1 MAKRLLHRYTF
12 IPGNDTVILKGNYQ
26 RDRLLLITNTEDN
39 IIIYN
44 FADPNLTAISVT
56 FDADTE
62 ETTIVL
68 NYNCAFMSET
78 DTLQIFVEEDAVRF
92 KPDQSFIDPVSKF
105 RISEAQTLIDTD
117 FEYGLQSTKWET
129 LELVNNIPGFY
140 SKTGDTP
147 LNVTNI
153 SGTPGAR
160 TLIISAPSHGQTVG
174 TPLDIRGLDQPNLEG
189 SYVITRV
196 PDADTIVVEGKNVI
210 TTSASL
216 NGPYTNILA
225 GRFYAGS
232 QINYSNIVGLG
243 TSITVSTDYPSGFKS
258 GSEFYLINT
267 VGTETVSFAS
277 SLADP
282 QDTNIVSQT
291 FDPNENF
298 NINES
303 NTLTVDPWNFVGVL
317 NSRFI
322 RAGNSGQIAANTIN
336 SDAHGLTN
344 GQCVAVLT
352 GPNSTLPTGLVN
364 RTRYFVVNAATNSF
378 QLSLT
383 SGGAAVAI
391 TANTGTGIFV
401 IFEGYGITAIN
412 TTANTVTITKNNSQV
427 ATSTPLFLVATTAT
441 GGTSSP
447 AFSVSTQASL
457 YDTTATGNLY
467 YFRTVNTTLP
477 TLAVTPGGAA
487 INFTSTGVLGT
498 PILAPIVSN
507 PDANT
512 INIVDHEFIQN
523 DPISGIALTF
533 RYSTGGGTAIGGLV
547 DNGVYFLDPVNAN
560 KFGLKT
566 TSAGSRINLTN
577 YAATGTAHSLTTV
590 EGRLTRNSL
599 FVPSHGLTQ
608 GQQVVY
614 GGVGSGTT
622 IGGLVEDQ
630 TYFVLPAFTDSAN
643 RIRLSE
649 TIGSPEVDIT
659 SVGVGTHQLFL
670 QTEGDLDGAY
680 ILDDINS
687 DLEFTLENT
696 AEISPTVRTFDPGIA
711 VSTTSSTVEIINH
724 RYVTGTPVIYSA
736 GSGSPIGGL
745 QDGQTYFTVRTS
757 KDKFKL
763 SLSLNDSQSGIVT
776 SLTSVGIGSQHS
788 LTSNSLAGEYIGIG
802 SVSLTAGS
810 NRVTGERTA
819 FLSDFKIGD
828 PFVVNIDSDTVFES
842 EVASVGSNEKIVLAG
857 AATTTDTGL
866 DYLKKTALYIKSEA
880 YALHRPYDGGVEINA
895 RKVADNQI
903 IRQTR
908 RYFRYQSGKGISA
921 QFAINFNPP
930 IDIQSLTSS
939 GDVATISTRFRH
951 EVSPGS
957 TIIVRGAEVG
967 SGVNY
972 YNGTFTVASTPT
984 ETTLTYV
991 MNGVPSDDSANGF
1004 PEMIVTNW
1012 GGSIMR
1018 AGMYDDQNGLFWEFN
1033 GTVLKA
1039 VRRDSVSQI
1048 SGRINVQRNSN
1059 LVTGS
1064 DTRFGDQLSEGSR
1077 LVIRGQTYKVVKIE
1091 SNTNLYIQ
1099 PAYRGQT
1106 STSVIPSK
1114 VIDEKVNQEDWSLDP
1129 CDGTG
1134 YSGYVLDKTR
1144 IQMVYIDYSWYGAGK
1159 ARFGFKD
1166 QNGEVF
1172 YCHEFLHNNKKN
1184 QAYFRSGNLPARYE
1198 IENIGVPGFAPSLAH
1213 WGSTVQ
1219 MDGKFEDDDAYL
1231 FTASSSL
1238 LSFSGN
1244 SVGVA
1249 VTTGNYTYVDQ
1260 SGSVSSTLTTFDSRN
1275 FDSTRSLTTSSTGS
1289 GVNLTS
1295 NYIQFSTNHGYATGQ
1310 LIQYFSGAG
1319 TPVGGLVNLNY
1330 YYVRVV
1336 SLNRIQLHLTEADA
1350 FNNVNRINLTSTG
1363 TGFHAIRSNFRFSV
1377 VPTTITGYGSRI
1389 IHRIQ
1394 TDAATYDI
1402 LKNISFGTPIT
1413 STAINARGGD
1423 ISPKAYVYR
1432 VSQAASPSTAAVV
1445 DFFFASEPASLQ
1457 FPNFPS
1463 LGETGFIPG
1472 ATTAVDTFTIGEDN
1486 PVPSL
1491 IPLLSIRLSPSV
1503 DSGITGA
1510 LGVREI
1516 LNRMQLDLKKVGL
1529 LTTHDV
1535 DIRLVLN
1542 AQLDNNAWSS
1552 QGVPS
1557 LSQLIAHQNNDTI
1570 TSGVQIFSFRAS
1582 GGAEVTE
1589 GGRRSANTFSE
1600 DISQILSLGN
1610 SILGGDN
1617 TFPDGPDVLTLAIAP
1632 LNPSQITLASPLSI
1646 SGRITWSESQA

>member
-12 IPGNDTVILKGNYQ
+12 IPGSDTVILEGNYQ

-44 FADPNLTAISVT
+44 FADPNLNATSVS
-56 FDADTE
+56 FDAETE
-62 ETTIVL
+62 LTTIVL
-68 NYNCAFMSET
+68 RYNCAFMSET

-92 KPDQSFIDPVSKF
+92 KPDQTFIDPVSKF

-153 SGTPGAR
+153 VGTVGSP
-160 TLIISAPSHGQTVG
+160 TLIITAPSHGQTVG
-174 TPLDIRGLDQPNLEG
+174 TPLDIRGLTQPNLEG
-189 SYVITRV
+189 SYVVTRV
-196 PDADTIVVEGKNVI
+196 PDADTIVIDGKNVVNS
-210 TTSASL
+210 SAPL
-216 NGPYTNILA
+216 NGPYTNVLA

-232 QINYSNIVGLG
+232 QINYSNIIGSG
-243 TSITVSTDYPSGFKS
+243 TSITVSTQYPSGFKS

-277 SLADP
+277 SLTDP

-291 FDPNENF
+291 FDPNASF
-298 NINES
+298 NINQS
-303 NTLTVDPWNFVGVL
+303 NTFTVDPWNFVGVL
-317 NSRFI
+317 NSKFI

-336 SDAHGLTN
+336 SDAHGFVN
-344 GQCVAVLT
+344 GQCVALLL
-352 GPNSTLPTGLVN
+352 GPNSTVPTGLIN
-364 RTRYFVVNAATNSF
+364 RRRYFIVGAATNSF

-391 TANTGTGIFV
+391 TANTGTGVFAV
-401 IFEGYGITAIN
+401 FEGYGINSIN
-412 TTANTVTITKNNSQV
+412 SSNEVVTITKNNNQV

-447 AFSVSTQASL
+447 AFTVSVQASL

-467 YFRTVNTTLP
+467 YFRTANTTAS
-477 TLAVTPGGAA
+477 TLAITPGGSA
-487 INFTSTGVLGT
+487 INFTSTGVPGT
-498 PILAPIVSN
+498 PILAPIVAN
-507 PDANT
+507 PGANT
-512 INIVDHEFIQN
+512 INITNHGFIQN

-533 RYSTGGGTAIGGLV
+533 AYSTGGGTAIGGLV
-547 DNGVYFLDPVNAN
+547 NNESYFLDPVNDN
-560 KFGLKT
+560 RFGLKAT
-566 TSAGSRINLTN
+566 AGGARINLTN
-577 YAATGTAHSLTTV
+577 YGATGTAHSITTV

-599 FVPSHGLTQ
+599 FIPSHGLTQ

-622 IGGLVEDQ
+622 IGGLAENE

-659 SVGVGTHQLFL
+659 SVGVGTHQLIL

-680 ILDDINS
+680 ILDNINS
-687 DLEFTLENT
+687 DIEFTLENT
-696 AEISPTVRTFDPGIA
+696 AEILPTVRTFNPGIA
-711 VSTTSSTVEIINH
+711 VSTTDSTIDIFNH
-724 RYVTGTPVIYSA
+724 RYLNGTSVVYS
-736 GSGSPIGGL
+736 SGDGTAIDGL
-745 QDGQTYFTVRTS
+745 NDDQEYYVVRVS
-757 KDKFKL
+757 KDRLKL
-763 SLSLNDSQSGIVT
+763 SLSLEDSQSGITT

-788 LTSNSLAGEYIGIG
+788 LTSNSLAGGYTGIG
-802 SVSLTAGS
+802 SVSITAGS
-810 NRVTGERTA
+810 TRVIGENTA
-819 FLSDFKIGD
+819 FLSDFKNGD
-828 PFVVNIDSDTVFES
+828 PFIINLNDDTLFES
-842 EVASVGSNEKIVLAG
+842 EVSSIGSNDKIVLTG
-857 AATTTDTGL
+857 AATTTQTGL
-866 DYLKKTALYIKSEA
+866 DYLKQTALYIKSEA

-908 RYFRYQSGKGISA
+908 RYFRYQSGKGITA

-930 IDIQSLTSS
+930 IDIQSLTAA
-939 GDVATISTRFRH
+939 GDIATVETRFRH
-951 EVSPGS
+951 EIAEGS
-957 TIIVRGAEVG
+957 TIVVRGAEVN
-967 SGVNY
+967 SGVNF
-972 YNGTFTVASTPT
+972 YNGTFTVTSVPN
-984 ETTLTYV
+984 ETTLTYT
-991 MNGVPSDDSANGF
+991 MNGSPSDDSSSGF
-1004 PEMIVTNW
+1004 PEIIVKNW

-1018 AGMYDDQNGLFWEFN
+1018 AGIFDDQNGLFWEYD
-1033 GTVLKA
+1033 GTTLKA
-1039 VRRDSVSQI
+1039 VRRDSVSQL
-1048 SGRINVQRNSN
+1048 SGSINIQKNTN

-1064 DTRFGDQLSEGSR
+1064 NTRFTDQLAEDDKI
-1077 LVIRGQTYKVVKIE
+1077 VIRGQTYKVVKIE

-1099 PAYRGQT
+1099 PTYRGQ
-1106 STSVIPSK
+1106 SADDVIVSK
-1114 VIDEKVNQEDWSLDP
+1114 VINEKVNQEDWSLDP

-1134 YSGYVLDKTR
+1134 YSGYVLDVTR

-1172 YCHEFLHNNKKN
+1172 YCHGFIHNNKKN

-1198 IENIGVPGFAPSLAH
+1198 IENIGVPGYAPSLAH

-1244 SVGVA
+1244 VVGVA
-1249 VTTGNYTYVDQ
+1249 VTTGNYTYVNQ
-1260 SGSVSSTLTTFDSRN
+1260 SGQTSSTISTFDSRS
-1275 FDSTRSLTTSSTGS
+1275 FDSTRSLFPSSSGS
-1289 GVNLTS
+1289 GVNLGQE
-1295 NYIQFSTNHGYATGQ
+1295 YIQFPSSHGYATGQ
-1310 LIQYFSGAG
+1310 LIQYFSGDN
-1319 TPVGGLVNLNY
+1319 TPVGGLNNLEFY
-1330 YYVRVV
+1330 YARAIT
-1336 SLNRIQLHLTEADA
+1336 LTRIQLHLSESDA
-1350 FNNVNRINLTSTG
+1350 INGINRVNLTSTG
-1363 TGFHAIRSNFRFSV
+1363 TGTHSIRSNFRFTV
-1377 VPTTITGYGSRI
+1377 TPTTITGYGSRI
-1389 IHRIQ
+1389 IHRVQ
-1394 TDAATYDI
+1394 TDVDTFDI
-1402 LKNISFGTPIT
+1402 LKNISFGTPLT
-1413 STAINARGGD
+1413 STAINLRGGD

-1432 VSQAASPSTAAVV
+1432 VSSAFPSTAAVV

-1463 LGETGFIPG
+1463 LGETGFIPAG
-1472 ATTAVDTFTIGEDN
+1472 TSAVDTYDIGEEDS
-1486 PVPSL
+1486 VPSL
-1491 IPLLSIRLSPSV
+1491 IPLISIRLSPSV

-1516 LNRMQLDLKKVGL
+1516 LTRMQLDLQKVGL

-1542 AQLDNNAWSS
+1542 AQLDNNSWVS

-1557 LSQLIAHQNNDTI
+1557 LSELIAHQNTDTI

-1582 GGAEVTE
+1582 GGAEVVE
-1589 GGRRSANTFSE
+1589 GGRRNANTFSE

-1610 SILGGDN
+1610 SILGGDS
-1617 TFPDGPDVLTLAIAP
+1617 TFPDGPDTLTLAISP
-1632 LNPSQITLASPLSI
+1632 LNPTQITLASPLSI